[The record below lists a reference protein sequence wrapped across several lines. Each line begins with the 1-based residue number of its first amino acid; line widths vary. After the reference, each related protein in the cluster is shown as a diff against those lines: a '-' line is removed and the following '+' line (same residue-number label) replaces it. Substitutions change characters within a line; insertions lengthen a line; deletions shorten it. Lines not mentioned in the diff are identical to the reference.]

1 MRYRIEVVDFPTAI
15 TATSSIVAAAAVTL
29 ASAQLFGLLL
39 LNLFLDP
46 IDQRLFRDLERVVF
60 GLAVGSACLS

>member
-46 IDQRLFRDLERVVF
+46 DQRLFRDLERVVF